1 MKKKYFINANIID
14 PHNSLNEMGGLIID
28 ENGKIEAIGKKVNTN
43 NIPTREKIINLN
55 GKYIFPGLVDMRVF
69 VGEPGYE
76 YKENFRTL
84 SEAALSGGVTSV
96 VTMPN
101 TNPVID
107 NVSIVDFLRLR
118 GKDKSKINIFPTAAL
133 TIGTVGEN
141 MTEFGLLQSKGI
153 IGFTD
158 GVKTIQNPRIM
169 NRIMNSASDLKS
181 LIIQH
186 AEDAELSKDGMIND
200 GIIATKLGL
209 QGIPISA
216 ELLIIERDL
225 TLLEY
230 NNCRY
235 HISQISSA
243 NSVDIIRERKSKI
256 DFSCGVS
263 INNLSLNENDIGD
276 FKTFL
281 KLSPPLRT
289 ETDRNALVQG
299 LNDETIE
306 ILVNQSL
313 LQAEMGC
320 DVLAPSDMMDGRIG
334 KIRKALDKNKYQSV
348 QILSYAA
355 KYASSFYGPFR
366 DAVGS
371 KGALK
376 GDKKTYQMDYRN
388 SDESLREVALDIKEG
403 ADMVMVKPGM
413 PYLDIIRS
421 IKDKFKLPVLAY
433 QVSGEYSLIE
443 NAIRKK
449 MINKDAVYESLVAFK
464 RAGANAIVS
473 YYADRLDKII

>member
-14 PHNSLNEMGGLIID
+14 PHNSLAEIGGLIIG

-43 NIPTREKIINLN
+43 NIPSREKVIDLK
-55 GKYIFPGLVDMRVF
+55 GKHIFPGLVDMRVF
-69 VGEPGYE
+69 VGEPGFE

-107 NVSIVDFLRLR
+107 NVSIVDFLRRR
-118 GKDKSKINIFPTAAL
+118 GRDKSKINIFPTAAL
-133 TIGTVGEN
+133 TVNTEGEN
-141 MTEFGLLQSKGI
+141 MTEFGLLQGKGI

-169 NRIMNSASDLKS
+169 NRIMNSASDLNS

-209 QGIPISA
+209 QGIPVSA
-216 ELLIIERDL
+216 ELLILERDL

-243 NSVDIIRERKSKI
+243 NSVEIIRERKSKVN
-256 DFSCGVS
+256 FSCGVS

-289 ETDRNALVQG
+289 EEDRKALVQG
-299 LNDETIE
+299 LVDETIDVIVSDHKPE
-306 ILVNQSL
+306 DEENKRLTFA
-313 LQAEMGC
+313 QAETGASGIETLLPLSLELYHNGS
-320 DVLAPSDMMDGRIG
+320 VKLETIV
-334 KIRKALDKNKYQSV
+334 KALTSSPAKILKINKGNLSIGNDADFCIVDINKPWVVRKEKLISKSKNTP
-348 QILSYAA
+348 IE
-355 KYASSFYGPFR
+355 
-366 DAVGS
+366 
-371 KGALK
+371 
-376 GDKKTYQMDYRN
+376 DKKLQG
-388 SDESLREVALDIKEG
+388 K
-403 ADMVMVKPGM
+403 VMNTFVNGEE
-413 PYLDIIRS
+413 L
-421 IKDKFKLPVLAY
+421 FKA
-433 QVSGEYSLIE
+433 E
-443 NAIRKK
+443 
-449 MINKDAVYESLVAFK
+449 
-464 RAGANAIVS
+464 
-473 YYADRLDKII
+473 